1 MDPAN
6 HFAGIVYYLYWN
18 PVSSVDRYS
27 IDTSVKA
34 MRTVL
39 VYRAVTKYVTLK
51 NTLVYKI

>member
-1 MDPAN
+1 MVG
-6 HFAGIVYYLYWN
+6 HM
-18 PVSSVDRYS
+18 
-27 IDTSVKA
+27 A